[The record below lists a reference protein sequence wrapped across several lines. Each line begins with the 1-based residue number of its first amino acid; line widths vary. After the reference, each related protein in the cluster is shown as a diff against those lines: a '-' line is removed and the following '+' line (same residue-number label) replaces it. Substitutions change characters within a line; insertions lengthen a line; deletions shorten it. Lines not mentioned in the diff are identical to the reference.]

1 MNTLVTKNGESF
13 LVSEIPFVPYQEFTG
28 TVLALLH
35 DYNNHVVHY
44 ISLKSTSGILPIV
57 ICIANDATA
66 EIHVVGFEYD
76 TTTLRSIESITLHN
90 AALHIFERD
99 LWERHGIAYQNHPWL
114 KPVRFPKNSSHGQTI
129 DDYAFFRIEGGEI
142 HEVGVG
148 PIHAGV
154 IEPGHFRFQC
164 VGEEVVHLEI
174 KLGYQHRG
182 VEGEFVKARND
193 VQRSVIAESIA
204 GDTSIGNAWA
214 HAMCMEGLRGI
225 TPDHSTQADRTI
237 ALELERIAIHMGDLS
252 ALNTDVAYQL
262 GSAVFGTLRT
272 PLINYF
278 QHWCGNRF
286 GKGLIRPGYNR
297 FELTTALQ
305 NRLSEM
311 LDDINKQYTAMAE
324 KMFNSPSVVNR
335 FEGVGAV
342 PENVARKIGVVGMP
356 ARTAGILRD
365 VRISHPFGVYGK
377 APYPAI
383 LLHTGDVL
391 ARAKLRRLEIDASM
405 DYMQGLLADPRSAY
419 EARPTVKKMPPRS
432 MVISMVEAWRGEL
445 AHIVLTD
452 EVGEIEMVR
461 VKDPSMHN
469 WFALAQ
475 ALRNTPI
482 SDFPIN
488 NKSFDLS
495 YCGHDL

>member
-1 MNTLVTKNGESF
+1 MNTLQIRNGEAFQISS
-13 LVSEIPFVPYQEFTG
+13 VPFVSYSEF
-28 TVLALLH
+28 LATTLTLLH
-35 DYNNHVVHY
+35 RPSCHIVHY
-44 ISLKSTSGILPIV
+44 ISLDSASESIPLV
-57 ICIANDATA
+57 MCIADDHTND
-66 EIHVVGFEYD
+66 IHVFGYEHNVGA
-76 TTTLRSIESITLHN
+76 TQALESISAHN
-90 AALHIFERD
+90 SAAHIFERD
-99 LWERHGIAYQNHPWL
+99 LWERHGIVYADHPWL
-114 KPVRFPKNSSHGQTI
+114 KPVRYPSDSAHGKTI
-129 DDYAFFRIEGGEI
+129 DDYPFYRIEGGET

-182 VEGEFVKARND
+182 VEKEFLKARND
-193 VQRSVIAESIA
+193 VQRIVLSESIA

-214 HAMCMEGLRGI
+214 HSMCLEALRGVVA
-225 TPDHSTQADRTI
+225 DHDTLADRTI

-272 PLINYF
+272 PLINCF

-286 GKGLIRPGYNR
+286 GKGLIRTGYNR
-297 FELTTALQ
+297 FELTSELQ
-305 NRLSEM
+305 TRLSGM
-311 LDDINKQYTAMAE
+311 LDEVEVQYSAMAD
-324 KMFNSPSVVNR
+324 KMFNSPSVSNR

-342 PENVARKIGVVGMP
+342 PENVARKIGAVGMP

-365 VRISHPFGVYGK
+365 VRISHPVGAYGK
-377 APYPAI
+377 APFPQI
-383 LLHTGDVL
+383 LLSAGDVM

-405 DYMQGLLADPRSAY
+405 EYMQGLLSDVRSGYQPRPVGKAY
-419 EARPTVKKMPPRS
+419 APST

-445 AHIVLTD
+445 VHIVATD
-452 EVGEIEMVR
+452 ADGNISTVR